1 MAKKKD
7 ILLSIG
13 MIVKNEEKNLEKC
26 LLALASLRKNVPCQL
41 IITDTGSTDGT
52 VAIAE
57 KYADVVNHY
66 AWNAD
71 FAAARNHGLAEAKGE
86 WFMFLD
92 ADEVF
97 YDTKDIEEFFVSDEY
112 KNYDNASYK
121 IRNFLRVSDEND
133 FVEQYICRLFKLTK
147 GRKFEGRI
155 HEYIPMTENNA
166 YLDSC
171 VSHYSYANDLAQEE
185 KTVKK
190 ERNLSVLKECIE
202 EEPTNVRYKY
212 LLAQEY
218 KAAGDMDAFNALVSE
233 AYETIKEDEKNPYF
247 SYFLKY
253 KAMMYKP
260 AEQEVGIAMLQK
272 RLKRRTKKQ
281 AWDLDLAAVLAD
293 LLFLHKD
300 YKESLEA
307 CDKYLDLYRQYVN
320 GELQKGVGFTE
331 APPNFIAESFKVALN
346 LLKAKNY
353 LLLEDYS
360 NMAMELSNL
369 SFTNMAKQEL
379 EEAIKLACFC
389 VDGLKDVTLLAEKYA
404 EVQDVEKKTIVANAI
419 EDYAS
424 RSAENLKAVAAV
436 FVYVEQDG
444 TLLDMNDEFVILQD
458 FRYALLVSRESA
470 EGIILRYFQAEK
482 YLPSDMCSEIVALAV
497 IFGLASA
504 EYVAWI
510 EHDDVQFYTKK
521 LFAIYGDVVPII
533 ANNIAKNMDR
543 VANTPTPI
551 LYFELCLTEIA
562 IIRSG
567 ISDLNMLS
575 EVFKFYLKAGYEYLS
590 RIYREE
596 LLTTDGIINLGRSYR
611 FIFWGT
617 HALLFREKGEV
628 NNAVACLK
636 EAVQNYPI
644 MGETVKKIAEVLL
657 AETQKS
663 ESEQARE
670 KLEFKYYAKKIKDK
684 ILEIVE
690 LGMRDQAI
698 ELLNTYKQINPADV
712 EGINELERAL
722 GIDN

>member
-1 MAKKKD
+1 
-7 ILLSIG
+7 

-26 LLALASLRKNVPCQL
+26 LQALASLRKNVPCQL

-57 KYADVVNHY
+57 KYADMVNHY
-66 AWNAD
+66 AWDAD
-71 FAAARNHGLAEAKGE
+71 FAAARNHGLDEAKGE

-97 YDTKDIEEFFVSDEY
+97 YDTKAIEEFFTSGEY

-155 HEYIPMTENNA
+155 HEYIPMTENNS

-185 KTVKK
+185 KIVKK
-190 ERNLSVLKECIE
+190 ERNLSVLLECIE

-218 KAAGDMDAFNALVSE
+218 KAAGDMETFDELVSDV
-233 AYETIKEDEKNPYF
+233 YEMLKEDEKNPYF

-253 KAMMYKP
+253 KAMQYKP
-260 AEQEVGIAMLQK
+260 ENQEVGIAMLQK

-281 AWDLDLAAVLAD
+281 AWDLDIAAVLAD

-300 YKESLEA
+300 YKESIEA
-307 CDKYLDLYRQYVN
+307 CDKYLDLYKKYVN
-320 GELQKGVGFTE
+320 GELQKGVGFIE

-346 LLKAKNY
+346 LLKVKNY

-369 SFTNMAKQEL
+369 RFTNMAKQEL

-424 RSAENLKAVAAV
+424 RSADNLKAVAAA
-436 FVYVEQDG
+436 FAYVAQDG

-458 FRYALLVSRESA
+458 FRYALLVGRESA

-482 YLPSDMCSEIVALAV
+482 YLPSDICSEIIALAV

-504 EYVAWI
+504 EHVAWI

-521 LFAIYGDVVPII
+521 VFGVYGDVLPII
-533 ANNIAKNMDR
+533 ANNLVKKADRIA
-543 VANTPTPI
+543 VTPTPI
-551 LYFELCLTEIA
+551 LYFELCITEIA
-562 IIRSG
+562 ILRSET
-567 ISDLNMLS
+567 SNVQLLS
-575 EVFKFYLKAGYEYLS
+575 EVFKFYLNAGYEYLS
-590 RIYREE
+590 RI
-596 LLTTDGIINLGRSYR
+596 
-611 FIFWGT
+611 
-617 HALLFREKGEV
+617 
-628 NNAVACLK
+628 
-636 EAVQNYPI
+636 
-644 MGETVKKIAEVLL
+644 
-657 AETQKS
+657 
-663 ESEQARE
+663 
-670 KLEFKYYAKKIKDK
+670 
-684 ILEIVE
+684 
-690 LGMRDQAI
+690 
-698 ELLNTYKQINPADV
+698 
-712 EGINELERAL
+712 
-722 GIDN
+722 